1 MVRRVHLPDPVLRW
15 FADATLATPPGRPG
29 APPSVEKYVRWGAG
43 PRAAQA
49 LALLAR
55 ATALLDGRW
64 NASFEDARRHAA
76 AVLRH
81 RLVLSFEAEAE
92 GVTADAIVAKV
103 LEGR

>member
-1 MVRRVHLPDPVLRW
+1 
-15 FADATLATPPGRPG
+15 
-29 APPSVEKYVRWGAG
+29 VERYVRWGAG

-55 ATALLDGRW
+55 AEALQDGRW
-64 NASFEDARRHAA
+64 NASFEDARRHAE

-92 GVTADAIVAKV
+92 GITADAVVQRILDEVPDA
-103 LEGR
+103 R